1 MAESKMKDN
10 IERLREDLY
19 RAAER
24 GENYASL
31 LAKSQKLD
39 HYIVAYLR
47 KQLEIKGER
56 NDQEDS

>member
-1 MAESKMKDN
+1 MKDN